1 MKKSV
6 KSTNNAL
13 KNESKKTNQP
23 LLMKTNMMFEI
34 SGVIPQHRKVVFTLI
49 NHLTTVFTVLVVAGL
64 RSLALL

>member
-6 KSTNNAL
+6 KSTDNAL

-23 LLMKTNMMFEI
+23 LLTNMMFEK